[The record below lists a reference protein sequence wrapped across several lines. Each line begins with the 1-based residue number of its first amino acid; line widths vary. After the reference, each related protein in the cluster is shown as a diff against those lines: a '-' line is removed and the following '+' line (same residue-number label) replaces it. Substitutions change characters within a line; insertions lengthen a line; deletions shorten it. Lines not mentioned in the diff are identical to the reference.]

1 VKPNIPPNEKK
12 RLEVLKSY
20 QILDSL
26 PEQAYDDLTL
36 IASQICGVP
45 ISLISLIDENR
56 QWFKSKHGLNAPSTE
71 REHAFCAH
79 AINYPDDIFTVP
91 DSRVDERFRD
101 NPLVTGDP
109 HVVFYTGVPIVTED
123 GLALGTLCVIDN
135 QPRELSSDQMKALKA
150 LSNQVMQLLEL
161 RRNKLILEEKNL
173 FLNQF
178 AAVAAHDI
186 KAPLHNLNMLADLL
200 LSDHAPAFNAEHV
213 QILKMISNSAQQL
226 QSLVNSILNYSK
238 NIDQVK
244 NDYTLFDPLQ
254 CWKEVLSMVECPPK
268 AELNFES
275 DIKEIDGHSTLWC
288 QIILNLVQNGLKYN
302 HQEKIQI
309 DCSIQENNEAYTLVV
324 ADNGDGIPKESLVS
338 IFEPFKTLVSK
349 DRFGKKGHG
358 LGLAMVKKWIDHLGG
373 EIHVTSQVHQGTTFQ
388 ISLPK

>member
-1 VKPNIPPNEKK
+1 MKPNIPPNEKK

-20 QILDSL
+20 HILDSL

-45 ISLISLIDENR
+45 ISLISLIDEER

-79 AINYPDDIFTVP
+79 AINYADDIFTVP

-213 QILKMISNSAQQL
+213 QFLKMISTSALQL
-226 QSLVNSILNYSK
+226 QLLVNSILSYSK
-238 NIDQVK
+238 NIDQIK
-244 NDYTLFDPLQ
+244 NDYSLFDPKL
-254 CWKEVLSMVECPPK
+254 CWKEVLSMVECPPN
-268 AELNFES
+268 AELHFQS
-275 DIKEIDGHSTLWC
+275 DINEIHGHFTLWC
-288 QIILNLVQNGLKYN
+288 QIITNLLQNGIKYN
-302 HQEKIQI
+302 HQEKIVIQ
-309 DCSIQENNEAYTLVV
+309 CSIQESDEAYTLNVQ
-324 ADNGDGIPKESLVS
+324 DNGDGIPEESLTS